1 MTHDITK
8 QPKWVQSLIDEK
20 DKELRRTHRELER
33 LQTAHAVLMERD
45 WFTIRGPLGDD
56 DPETY
61 SLFILRTN
69 SAHPVCSIG
78 RDDMLLVGRAKKKA
92 KAA

>member
-8 QPKWVQSLIDEK
+8 QPKWVQELLAEK
-20 DKELRRTHRELER
+20 EKELER
-33 LQTAHAVLMERD
+33 TKDKLERTQTAHAVLMKRE
-45 WFTIRGPLGDD
+45 WFTIRGPLGKN
-56 DPETY
+56 DPDHY

-69 SAHPVCSIG
+69 SAHPVCSLD
-78 RDDMLLVGRAKKKA
+78 REDLLLVGRATKKV